1 MSEVASISECQRAI
15 WSAGDFHLIGVG
27 QLIVGEILCEEVGL
41 TAGARVLDV
50 ACGSGNTSLAAA
62 RRMARVSGVDIVPAL
77 LERALRRAEVEG
89 LELDLKEGDAQAL
102 PYDDASFDVVLSTFG
117 AMFAPDQ
124 KRTASELLRV
134 CRPGGVIGMANWTP
148 TSFVGDIFRLTARF
162 VPPPVATRAAVEWGS
177 GERLRELFGD
187 RVALLRLSDHS
198 WRHRF
203 ESAEQ
208 WVDMFRRWYG
218 PTVRA
223 FAALDEVRAK
233 EYAAELA
240 ALVHRYNRATDGTIL
255 AAYDYVNVIAVKRG

>member
-1 MSEVASISECQRAI
+1 MSEVASISERQWAI

-27 QLIVGEILCEEVGL
+27 QLIVGEILCEEMGL

-77 LERALRRAEVEG
+77 LEWARRRAEVEG

-117 AMFAPDQ
+117 AMFAPGQ
-124 KRTASELLRV
+124 ERTASELLRV

-177 GERLRELFGD
+177 GERLLGAVWRPGGVTAPLRSFLAASF
-187 RVALLRLSDHS
+187 RVGRAMG
-198 WRHRF
+198 RHVP
-203 ESAEQ
+203 Q
-208 WVDMFRRWYG
+208 V
-218 PTVRA
+218 VRA
-223 FAALDEVRAK
+223 FAALDEIRAK
-233 EYAAELA
+233 EYAAEFGGLGSP
-240 ALVHRYNRATDGTIL
+240 LQPGDRRNRTGCL
-255 AAYDYVNVIAVKRG
+255 